1 MASVVT
7 LDRAPSLGGLYLR
20 ALVTAR
26 LGGGGALPD
35 TEVVLD
41 NVTPDPEHVAEY
53 VRVCGGTL
61 TGRLPAAYPHLLAFP
76 LQVRLM
82 AERAFPLP
90 LPGLVHL
97 RNTVTQHRRIG
108 TAEPLSVR
116 VHAERLATHPRGA
129 QVDLCASAEV
139 AGEQVWTSRSTY
151 LARGARVTGGA
162 PAPDLEVDLPDAP
175 TAVWRIPGDMGRR
188 YAAVSGDVNPIHLH
202 PLTAK
207 AFGFPRAIAHG
218 MWCKAHAL
226 AALESR
232 LPEEFTVDVAF
243 RRPVLLPSTVHFV
256 ARPSGGG
263 VDFGLLRAG
272 RDDTPSARGVDTPSA
287 RGVDTP
293 SARGVDTPSARGVEE
308 HLVGT
313 VRPRAA
319 DGAGH

>member
-1 MASVVT
+1 MPSVVT
-7 LDRAPSLGGLYLR
+7 LDRAPNLGKLYLQ
-20 ALVTAR
+20 AVVTAR

-35 TEVVLD
+35 TELVIED
-41 NVTPDPEHVAEY
+41 VTPDPARVAAY

-61 TGRLPAAYPHLLAFP
+61 RDRLPAAYPHVLAFP

-97 RNTVTQHRRIG
+97 RNTVTRHRPIG
-108 TAEPLSVR
+108 ITEPLSVR
-116 VHAERLATHPRGA
+116 VHAEKLSTHPRGA

-139 AGEQVWTSRSTY
+139 AGEEVWTSRSTY
-151 LARGARVTGGA
+151 LARGAHVAGGA
-162 PAPDLEVDLPDAP
+162 PSPDLDVTLPDAP
-175 TAVWRIPGDMGRR
+175 TAVWRVPADLGRR

-202 PLTAK
+202 PLSAK

-232 LPEEFTVDVAF
+232 LPEAFTADVAF

-256 ARPSGGG
+256 AGPAEGGF
-263 VDFGLLRAG
+263 DFGVRRAD
-272 RDDTPSARGVDTPSA
+272 RDG
-287 RGVDTP
+287 
-293 SARGVDTPSARGVEE
+293 E
-308 HLVGT
+308 HLAGT
-313 VRPRAA
+313 VRPRAG
-319 DGAGH
+319 DGTDG